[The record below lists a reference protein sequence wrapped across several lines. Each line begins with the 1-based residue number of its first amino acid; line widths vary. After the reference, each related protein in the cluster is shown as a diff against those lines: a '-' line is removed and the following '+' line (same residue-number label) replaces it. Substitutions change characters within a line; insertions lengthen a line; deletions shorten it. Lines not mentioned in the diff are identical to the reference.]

1 MAPLQCQGLAFPV
14 SSGLKNIDIAFSSEL
29 MEPKNA
35 QNNYTEKLIKL
46 PNTSHCYDKPNNI
59 IEKEPSSKAHGSNHK
74 IAQLGLTPPIVNQL
88 GEDKNKIGTENNPN
102 KYNFFL

>member
-1 MAPLQCQGLAFPV
+1 MCE
-14 SSGLKNIDIAFSSEL
+14 EL
-29 MEPKNA
+29 PRQILSK
-35 QNNYTEKLIKL
+35 KR
-46 PNTSHCYDKPNNI
+46 PNTKPAI
-59 IEKEPSSKAHGSNHK
+59 APEKEPSSKAHGSNHK